1 MLQLKKK
8 ETSQKEN
15 MTIQIQST
23 TSGGKMVFVTVG
35 TTRFDKLVSAATSTM
50 ALEWM
55 TAQGYDTLVVQ
66 YGTGLEPQIP
76 EQYTAATARLSIQT
90 YRFQPSLEKDMQR
103 ADLILSHAGAGTV
116 MEALRMEKTLIVVI
130 NTDLMDNHQTELATA
145 MAERGHLF
153 VVETPE
159 HLLDQPATTWHAFQE
174 FVPRFPQLQ
183 QQQQKGEAEMDFP
196 RLVDAFLGFSTPDST
211 TEQTGERK
219 KKL

>member
-1 MLQLKKK
+1 
-8 ETSQKEN
+8 
-15 MTIQIQST
+15 
-23 TSGGKMVFVTVG
+23 MVFVTVG

-66 YGTGLEPQIP
+66 YGTGVEPQVP
-76 EQYTAATARLSIQT
+76 EQYTTSGSSTIEAPNHKQDSTNYSYQPQQQGQTTSRLSIQT
-90 YRFQPSLEKDMQR
+90 YRIKPSLEKDMQR

-153 VVETPE
+153 VVEAPE
-159 HLLDQPATTWHAFQE
+159 DLLDQPATTWHAFQD
-174 FVPRFPQLQ
+174 FVPRFPQQ
-183 QQQQKGEAEMDFP
+183 QQHRGEEEMDFP
-196 RLVDAFLGFSTPDST
+196 RLLDAFLGFSTPELT
-211 TEQTGERK
+211 TEQKGEGK
-219 KKL
+219 KEL